1 MKKNNFKI
9 TFKSI
14 EKNIEIYLIFI
25 KKILNK
31 FQIKYKLINLPKK
44 KKRITLL
51 KSPHVNKKA
60 LEHFNIFTFKTSLY
74 LNILNINE
82 KLKIL
87 NFLILNKPKF
97 IKINFRK
104 II

>member
-1 MKKNNFKI
+1 MKKINFKI

-14 EKNIEIYLIFI
+14 EKNIEIYLMFI

-31 FQIKYKLINLPKK
+31 FQIKYKQLNLPKK

-60 LEHFNIFTFKTSLY
+60 LEHFNMFSYKKSLY
-74 LNILNINE
+74 INE
-82 KLKIL
+82 LHIGQKFKIL
-87 NFLILNKPKF
+87 KFLILNKPKF
-97 IKINFRK
+97 IRINFRK